1 MSDVLIT
8 LIVAAI
14 VLILIPLTPHLMH
27 LRIRMLRALHWDSM
41 AGWHERHFRGLVL
54 GARIAMVIV
63 FLLLV
68 VTVVTGI

>member
-1 MSDVLIT
+1 MSEVLVI

-14 VLILIPLTPHLMH
+14 ILILIPLTPHLMR
-27 LRIRMLRALHWDSM
+27 LRIRMLRAVPWGSLAD
-41 AGWHERHFRGLVL
+41 WHERHFRGLVL